1 MPGAIF
7 WVIDNCF
14 RNYVIIQEEKAKTR
28 FGEEAMFTL
37 IKGGSVYNPEKI
49 GVKDVLIVGKTI
61 ARISDRIDLPDDL
74 KVKVISASGK
84 IVTPGL
90 IDLHVHLLGG
100 GGEGGPRTR
109 TPEIT
114 LSKITRAGVTTV
126 IGCLG
131 TDDVSRRPET
141 LLAKAMQLEEEG
153 ISAYIYCGSY
163 QFPMA
168 TLTGSVRKD
177 IALIPKVIGVGEIAV
192 SDHRSSQP
200 TFEDLCRVAAE
211 ARVGGM
217 VGGKAGIVHLHMGSG
232 PRMLDPIIRIVKETE
247 IPISQF
253 LPTHVTRTESLLKQ
267 AIQFA
272 KMGGNID
279 LTVKGQDLTFPLT
292 TARSL
297 KMALEG
303 GVSIDQITLSSD
315 SNGSMPV
322 FDEKGRMIKIAVGD
336 IQKLYEEWRDLVKEG
351 FPLEDILKLVTS
363 NPAKRVGIFPN
374 KGTLEEGKDADLLIL
389 DDTLE
394 IESVMARGQVM
405 IHRGEVL
412 IKGTFEE

>member
-1 MPGAIF
+1 M
-7 WVIDNCF
+7 V
-14 RNYVIIQEEKAKTR
+14 
-28 FGEEAMFTL
+28 MFTL
-37 IKGGSVYNPEKI
+37 IKRGFLYNP
-49 GVKDVLIVGKTI
+49 GKTGIKDILVAGNMI
-61 ARISDRIDLPDDL
+61 ARIGDGIDLPAHFN
-74 KVKVISASGK
+74 VRVIPASGK
-84 IVTPGL
+84 IVIPGL

-114 LSKITRAGVTTV
+114 LSRITRAGVTTV

-153 ISAYIYCGSY
+153 VSTYIYCGSY

-200 TFEDLCRVAAE
+200 TFEDLCKVAAE

-217 VGGKAGIVHLHMGSG
+217 IGQKAGLVHLHMGSG
-232 PRMLDPIIRIVKETE
+232 PRMLDPIFRIVKETE
-247 IPISQF
+247 IPIGQF
-253 LPTHVTRTESLLKQ
+253 LPTHVTRTEALLAQ

-279 LTVKGQDLTFPLT
+279 FTVKGQDLTFPLA

-297 KMALEG
+297 RMALEA

-322 FDEKGRMIKIAVGD
+322 FDKEGKMIGIAVGD
-336 IQKLYEEWRDLVKEG
+336 IQKLFDEWRDLVHEG
-351 FPLEDILKLVTS
+351 FSPEDSLKLVTS
-363 NPAKRVGIFPN
+363 NPAKRAGIFQS
-374 KGTLEEGKDADLLIL
+374 KGSLEEGKDADLLVL
-389 DDTLE
+389 RDDLTVE
-394 IESVMARGQVM
+394 TVMAKGRIM
-405 IHRGEVL
+405 IQRDEVL
-412 IKGTFEE
+412 IKGTFE